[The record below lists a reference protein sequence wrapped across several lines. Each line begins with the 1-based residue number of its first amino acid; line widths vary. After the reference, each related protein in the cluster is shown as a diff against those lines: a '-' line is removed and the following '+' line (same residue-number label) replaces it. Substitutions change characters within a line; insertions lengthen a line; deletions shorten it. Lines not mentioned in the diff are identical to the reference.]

1 MAAKRVLIVGGV
13 AAGTSA
19 AAKAKR
25 TNPDLNITLYQR
37 EPFVAY
43 SACGLPYFIGGAV
56 PDHTALIART
66 PAQFARDGITVRT
79 EHEVLDVDSAAG
91 RITVRDLAAG
101 TTFHDHYDHLVL
113 ATGAGVRCP
122 PVPGIDLKGIF
133 RLRSLV
139 DGLAISQYLAERKPA
154 SAVVVGAGYIGIEM
168 AEAFLGLGIRTTV
181 VDLLDQVLGTVDSDM
196 AALIEAAM
204 REAGVA
210 VHLGAKLEQLEGDA
224 ADRVTCVCSTGDTL
238 GGEIVL
244 LATGVT
250 PNTELARAA
259 GVALGP
265 RGAMLIDG
273 LGRTNVER
281 IYGAGDCCT
290 VNHRVLDQPAYIPLG
305 TTANKQGR
313 TLGAF
318 LGGVERPFAGVV
330 GSSVTKFRDVQIAST
345 GMSVTMARQA
355 GYAVRSQ
362 RIEST
367 DHAGYYPNARPMHVK
382 LVCDASSGKLL
393 GGQIVGFEE
402 VAKRVDILAVALATG
417 MTVEELAWSD
427 LTYAPPV
434 SSVWDPVLV
443 AAQALAKSH

>member
-1 MAAKRVLIVGGV
+1 MASERVLIVGGV

-25 TNPDLNITLYQR
+25 TNPELDITLYQR
-37 EPFVAY
+37 EPFISY
-43 SACGLPYFIGGAV
+43 SACGLPYFIGGWV
-56 PDHTALIART
+56 PDHNALIART
-66 PAQFARDGITVRT
+66 PDQFARDGITVRT
-79 EHEVLDVDSAAG
+79 EHEVLDVDAAAG
-91 RITVRDLAAG
+91 RITVRDLSSG
-101 TTFHDHYDHLVL
+101 KTFHDHYDHLVL

-122 PVPGIDLKGIF
+122 PLPGIDLKGVF
-133 RLRSLV
+133 RLRSMG
-139 DGLAISQYLAERKPA
+139 DGLAIKQYLAERKPA
-154 SAVVVGAGYIGIEM
+154 SAVVIGAGYIGIEM
-168 AEAFLGLGIRTTV
+168 AEAFLELGIKTTV
-181 VDLLDQVLGTVDSDM
+181 IDMLDQVLGTVDVEM
-196 AALIEAAM
+196 AALIETAM
-204 REAGVA
+204 REAGIQI
-210 VHLGAKLEQLEGDA
+210 HLGAKLAHLDGDA
-224 ADRVTCVCSTGDTL
+224 AGQVTCACSTGAEL
-238 GGEIVL
+238 AGEIVL

-250 PNTELARAA
+250 PHNELARAA

-265 RGAMLIDG
+265 REAMLIDG
-273 LGRTNVER
+273 LGRTNVAR

-290 VNHRVLDQPAYIPLG
+290 VNHRVLDQPVYIPLG

-330 GSSVTKFRDVQIAST
+330 GSSVTKFGALQIAST
-345 GMSVTMARQA
+345 GMSETMARRA

-382 LVCDASSGKLL
+382 LVSDAASGKLL
-393 GGQIVGFEE
+393 GGQIVGYEE

-443 AAQALAKSH
+443 AAQALAKSR

>member
-1 MAAKRVLIVGGV
+1 MASERVLIVGGV

-25 TNPDLNITLYQR
+25 TNPSLDITLYQR
-37 EPFVAY
+37 EPFVSY
-43 SACGLPYFIGGAV
+43 SACGLPYFIGGWV
-56 PDHTALIART
+56 PDHNALIART

-79 EHEVLDVDSAAG
+79 EHEVLDIDAAAG
-91 RITVRDLAAG
+91 RISVRDLSSG
-101 TTFHDHYDHLVL
+101 KTFHDHYDHLVL

-122 PVPGIDLKGIF
+122 PLPGIDLKGVF
-133 RLRSLV
+133 RLRSMG
-139 DGLAISQYLAERKPA
+139 DGLAIKQYLAERKPA
-154 SAVVVGAGYIGIEM
+154 SAVVIGAGYIGIEM
-168 AEAFLGLGIRTTV
+168 AEAFLALGIKTTV
-181 VDLLDQVLGTVDSDM
+181 IDMLDQVLGTVDPEM
-196 AALIEAAM
+196 AAIVEAAM
-204 REAGVA
+204 RAAGIEI
-210 VHLGAKLEQLEGDA
+210 HLGAKLEHLDGDA
-224 ADRVTCVCSTGDTL
+224 DGHVTCACSTGAELT
-238 GGEIVL
+238 GEIVL

-250 PNTELARAA
+250 PNSELARAV

-265 RGAMLIDG
+265 RDAMLIDG

-290 VNHRVLDQPAYIPLG
+290 VNHRVLNHPVYIPLG

-330 GSSVTKFRDVQIAST
+330 GSSVTKFGAVQIAST
-345 GMSVTMARQA
+345 GMSESMARRA
-355 GYAVRSQ
+355 GYAVRAQ
-362 RIEST
+362 QIEST

-382 LVCDASSGKLL
+382 LVSDAASGKLL
-393 GGQIVGFEE
+393 GGQIVGYEE
-402 VAKRVDILAVALATG
+402 VAKRVDILAVALAAG

-443 AAQALAKSH
+443 AAQALAKSR